1 MDLES
6 CIPSLRCYARA
17 LLHDR
22 ADADDLVQ
30 DCLERAIARRHLWYG
45 GTSTRPWL
53 FRILRNLYLNQ
64 VRGRRAHPTPIS
76 LDELEFQPAGME
88 APGAGITLRE
98 MQAALAVLDEEQRH
112 VLTMVALTGMT
123 YRECALAL
131 GAPSCRGSRARG
143 PVSGRSW
150 RVKLPPRES
159 HCSGGSSDYPIRA
172 AR

>member
-131 GAPSCRGSRARG
+131 GVPVGTVMSRLARARARLRQILEG
-143 PVSGRSW
+143 QASTKGEPLLR
-150 RVKLPPRES
+150 RVK
-159 HCSGGSSDYPIRA
+159 
-172 AR
+172 

>member
-1 MDLES
+1 LDFLMDLES

-53 FRILRNLYLNQ
+53 LRILRNLYLNQ

-131 GAPSCRGSRARG
+131 GVPVGTVMSRLARARARLRQILEG
-143 PVSGRSW
+143 QASTKGEPLLR
-150 RVKLPPRES
+150 RVK
-159 HCSGGSSDYPIRA
+159 
-172 AR
+172 

>member
-1 MDLES
+1 LDFLTDLES

-53 FRILRNLYLNQ
+53 LRILRNLYLNQ

-131 GAPSCRGSRARG
+131 GVPVGTVMSRLARARARLRQILEG
-143 PVSGRSW
+143 QASTKGEPLLR
-150 RVKLPPRES
+150 RVK
-159 HCSGGSSDYPIRA
+159 
-172 AR
+172 